1 MQHDSTSP
9 EKIRVL
15 ALFGGAS
22 MLGSERGN
30 LEALSAIKENGGKV
44 LLVMWDAPWA
54 EEIRRD
60 VVARGFDIFQS
71 PYLTLRRPDNPI
83 NPLLAYPPGIIRASL
98 QLRKA
103 ISRFKPTHIHA
114 SNQLYVLNF
123 LPALA
128 LSKIRI
134 VYRCGDKPI
143 LHNIVHRMVWR
154 FLAWKVHKFVA
165 ISRFISRQLVLNGV
179 NEERISIIYNRPPAR
194 HDAGEIQIEK
204 KKEVVRIIFVGQV
217 NATKGPHLLID
228 AFRKLSANYPLAE
241 LLIAGR
247 ISDWAG
253 DQWARDLRESVK
265 NEADI
270 RDRIHFLGHVENIPA
285 LLEQCDILVAPT
297 VTEEPLGNVVM
308 EAKQAGVPSIVFPS
322 GGLPEMIEHGVDG
335 YVCEE
340 KSVDSLLM
348 ALRFYLDDPEARNRQ
363 ALAARSSLAKYKVDQ
378 FPDLWER
385 IYTCR

>member
-1 MQHDSTSP
+1 MQKDQTSAS
-9 EKIRVL
+9 EIRVL
-15 ALFGGAS
+15 ALFGGVN

-30 LEALSAIKENGGKV
+30 LEALSAIREKGGKV
-44 LLVMWDAPWA
+44 LLVMSDAPWA
-54 EEIRRD
+54 AQIRQE

-98 QLRKA
+98 RLRKA
-103 ISRFKPTHIHA
+103 IARFRPTHIHA

-134 VYRCGDKPI
+134 IYRCGDKPV
-143 LHNIVHRMVWR
+143 LHNFVHRMVWR
-154 FLAWKVHKFVA
+154 FLARKVHRFVA
-165 ISRFISRQLVLNGV
+165 ISRFIARQLVLNGV
-179 NEERISIIYNRPPAR
+179 NDERISIIYNRPPAR
-194 HDAGEIQIEK
+194 HEAGVTGIEK
-204 KKEVVRIIFVGQV
+204 KAGATRIIFVGQV

-228 AFRKLSANYPLAE
+228 AFRKLASDYPFAE

-253 DQWARDLRESVK
+253 DQWARDLRDSVK
-265 NEADI
+265 SEAGI
-270 RDRIHFLGHVENIPA
+270 HDRVHFLGHVENIPA

-340 KSVDSLLM
+340 KSVDSLVT
-348 ALRFYLDDPEARNRQ
+348 ALRFYLDDPEARTRQ
-363 ALAARSSLAKYKVDQ
+363 ALAARSSLVKYKVDQ

-385 IYTCR
+385 IYTC